1 MFTLDTNVLVYYL
14 DEEDVAVETLTPIIA
29 SPSPVYF
36 STISELELLSLP
48 SLSFEDFH
56 EIGKLIRRL
65 NTIALD
71 SRIARIASTIRRR
84 VKLKTP
90 DAAIAATAI
99 ATGTTLITRNVK
111 DFEKVPNLSIQ
122 SI

>member
-1 MFTLDTNVLVYYL
+1 MYTFDTNILVYYL
-14 DEEDVAVETLTPIIA
+14 GEEESAVEALTPIIA
-29 SPSPVYF
+29 STSPVYL
-36 STISELELLSLP
+36 STISELELLSLS
-48 SLSFEDFH
+48 SLNFQDFH

-65 NTIALD
+65 VTVPLD
-71 SRIARIASTIRRR
+71 SRIARIASAIRRR

-122 SI
+122 AV